1 MSDELILRF
10 KKHSFEIPLKSVGEV
25 IWKKLQELNPETTCF
40 VSKKNIFII
49 KKNFLILLFYNKIE
63 AKSGT
68 KITLKELISQS
79 NSIAVALIKRG
90 ITKSDRFCILS
101 ANTIPYCVLLFASYF
116 LGVTLVPLSPTF
128 GTYELKKG
136 IEKMESIVIFTSVEK
151 AKFFDEIIE
160 NFNSKKIEN
169 LKIKSVFVLDGSYG
183 SYIPFERLLEEGKNQ
198 LLDKIPHFN
207 VDPKNDYFLLV
218 WSSGTTGLPK
228 TTITSHY
235 SFVASLTDFWTTKQ
249 FDPLIV

>member
-1 MSDELILRF
+1 
-10 KKHSFEIPLKSVGEV
+10 
-25 IWKKLQELNPETTCF
+25 
-40 VSKKNIFII
+40 
-49 KKNFLILLFYNKIE
+49 
-63 AKSGT
+63 
-68 KITLKELISQS
+68 
-79 NSIAVALIKRG
+79 
-90 ITKSDRFCILS
+90 
-101 ANTIPYCVLLFASYF
+101 
-116 LGVTLVPLSPTF
+116 
-128 GTYELKKG
+128 LKKQ
-136 IEKMESIVIFTSVEK
+136 
-151 AKFFDEIIE
+151 